1 MLRPLLRATD
11 RGITDTRYLAR
22 GRRLLVPAVAAVLLV
37 VVLAPGKARACDADS
52 VLDAF
57 EQKIK
62 SHQTLRLDF
71 HKEAHSLLF
80 GERPAQDGRVWLG
93 PPHRYRVES
102 EDQTVVRGDDTLWTY
117 SKSTNQVTL
126 RHGDLDELEFGPV
139 GFFGSLRTDFFAVD
153 CVPTTRNKTKAWKI
167 RLAAKTET
175 AAIQRLTL
183 WIDAKTHLPLA
194 SDYVDYNEETTQ
206 LIFSDYRLDHP
217 KDQNRFVFVAPE
229 GAERVVLPSLK
240 RSGPSDSE
248 N

>member
-1 MLRPLLRATD
+1 MLRPLLRTSETAIINA
-11 RGITDTRYLAR
+11 GYLAR
-22 GRRLLVPAVAAVLLV
+22 GRDLLVSVVAAALLALA
-37 VVLAPGKARACDADS
+37 LAPGEARACDADS

-57 EQKIK
+57 EQKIE
-62 SHQTLRLDF
+62 SHRTLRLDY

-93 PPHRYRVES
+93 PPRRYRVES
-102 EDQTVVRGDDTLWTY
+102 EDQTVVRGEDTLWTY

-126 RHGDLDELEFGPV
+126 RHGDLDKLEFGPV

-153 CVPTTRNKTKAWKI
+153 CVPTTLNKTKAWKI

-206 LIFSDYRLDHP
+206 LTFSDYRLDHP
-217 KDQNRFVFVAPE
+217 KDQNRFIFVAPE
-229 GAERVVLPSLK
+229 GAERVVLPSVR

>member
-1 MLRPLLRATD
+1 MPRPMLHTPETGVPGAGSRT
-11 RGITDTRYLAR
+11 R
-22 GRRLLVPAVAAVLLV
+22 GRRLLIPMVAVVLLAL
-37 VVLAPGKARACDADS
+37 VLTPLPARACDADS

-62 SHQTLRLDF
+62 SHQTLRLDY

-93 PPHRYRVES
+93 PPRRYRVES
-102 EDQTVVRGDDTLWTY
+102 EDQTVVRGEDTLWTY

-153 CVPTTRNKTKAWKI
+153 CVSTTRNKTKAWKI

-194 SDYVDYNEETTQ
+194 SDYVDYNEETTR
-206 LIFSDYRLDHP
+206 LTFSDYRLDHP
-217 KDQNRFVFVAPE
+217 KDQNRFIFVAPE
-229 GAERVVLPSLK
+229 DAERVVLPSLR